1 MQALR
6 ALSRVVLWIVANP
19 SRTLDDVESITKWL
33 LSPGAVHLLLSPA
46 HADTE
51 FILALAYHMH
61 ARPCL
66 GPYHSSPA
74 RRNPPSRRPLAYAW
88 RQAHPR
94 ALLGRARACCVGGLR
109 VQRGPSGFSPDRS
122 RRMRRSPPHAPFDI
136 PRLHGHPRGGV
147 AGGS

>member
-6 ALSRVVLWIVANP
+6 ALSRVVLSTVANP

-61 ARPCL
+61 VYKPCL
-66 GPYHSSPA
+66 GPCHSSPA
-74 RRNPPSRRPLAYAW
+74 LALRNPPSRRPLASAW

-94 ALLGRARACCVGGLR
+94 ALARAREGNAVWGLR
-109 VQRGPSGFSPDRS
+109 CVCNAARRGLAQTDHAACAVRLRTRLRYPAPARPS
-122 RRMRRSPPHAPFDI
+122 
-136 PRLHGHPRGGV
+136 
-147 AGGS
+147 